1 MRRVFGVKKDKPPPV
16 TVDDATENI
25 NKRGDVLTEKI
36 KKLDAEL
43 LGFKKQLASAKSP
56 QAKMAIQNRAMRVLK
71 MKKMYEGQRD
81 SLYDQAF
88 NLEQVAF
95 ATQGMKDSLQTME
108 AMKSANKELQGQYKH
123 MKIEDVERM
132 QDDMVDLLDYSNE
145 VQEALG
151 RSYSVPDDIDEDE
164 LLGELEALEA
174 DMDAEIESSAVPSY
188 LAPEPEVELPA
199 APTGVPAGPS
209 GSSSIALQQPQAV
222 DEHGLP
228 RVPQASVR
236 T

>member
-1 MRRVFGVKKDKPPPV
+1 MRRVFGVKKDKPPAV
-16 TVDDATENI
+16 TVDDAAENI

-43 LGFKKQLASAKSP
+43 LVFKKQLASAKSP
-56 QAKMAIQNRAMRVLK
+56 QAKLAIQNRAMRVLK
-71 MKKMYEGQRD
+71 LKKQYEGQRD
-81 SLYDQAF
+81 NLYDQAF

-95 ATQGMKDSLQTME
+95 ATQGMKDSMQTME
-108 AMKSANKELQGQYKH
+108 AMKAANKELKGQYKH
-123 MKIEDVERM
+123 LKIEDVERM
-132 QDDMVDLLDYSNE
+132 QDDMMDLMDYSTE

-174 DMDAEIESSAVPSY
+174 DMDAEVEGSSVPSY
-188 LAPEPEVELPA
+188 LAPEPEVELPS
-199 APTGVPAGPS
+199 APIGVPAGPS
-209 GSSSIALQQPQAV
+209 GSGSIAVQQPQAA
-222 DEHGLP
+222 DELGLP